1 MRAERAGA
9 AHLQSMSTKLHH
21 GYRLAVG
28 VDPFDF
34 IATVRAHIDP
44 VRDRADARILAERAV
59 AIIDKAAVHGLVTH
73 AGDDLASLMKTPL
86 TAAYV
91 AYEYEQAKLRDID
104 RRHDPNRFE
113 LSFGRDP
120 QTGRFGV
127 LRFADEATLIDAF
140 DAIPEVEEY
149 GYWNNTDR
157 PDDVTEDQW
166 DQRREFWDRVLPGYS
181 APVEVMLGWSLRST
195 HHPGPL
201 SLASDRSPL
210 ILEELPDLDRRA
222 RRAAQDAVSAAA
234 VRAMSE
240 SRAVHEI
247 TSLVFRTLRTDQYP
261 DVVDA
266 ARALLPVDIDFDLL
280 TGNRPLVIEDAET
293 KRAAFL
299 GLAEAAGRR
308 LYRAEG
314 AED

>member
-21 GYRLAVG
+21 GYRLAEG

-44 VRDRADARILAERAV
+44 VRDRADARILAERTV
-59 AIIDKAAVHGLVTH
+59 TIIDKAAVHGLVTH

-91 AYEYEQAKLRDID
+91 AYEYEQAELRQTD

-127 LRFADEATLIDAF
+127 LRFADEAALIDAF
-140 DAIPEVEEY
+140 DAIPEVEAY

-157 PDDVTEDQW
+157 PDDVTEAEWVD
-166 DQRREFWDRVLPGYS
+166 RREFWERVLPGYS
-181 APVEVMLGWSLRST
+181 TPVEVMLGWSLRGT
-195 HHPGPL
+195 YHPGL
-201 SLASDRSPL
+201 MSLASERSPL
-210 ILEELPDLDRRA
+210 ILKELPDLDQRA
-222 RRAAQDAVSAAA
+222 RRAAQDAVSTAA
-234 VRAMSE
+234 VNAMPE
-240 SRAVHEI
+240 SRTVQEV
-247 TSLVFRTLRTDQYP
+247 SGLVFRTLRTDQYP
-261 DVVDA
+261 EVVDA
-266 ARALLPVDIDFDLL
+266 ARALLPGDVDFDLL
-280 TGNRPLVIEDAET
+280 LGNRPLGIEDPET

-299 GLAEAAGRR
+299 GLAEAAGKR
-308 LYRAEG
+308 LYRDEREEG
-314 AED
+314 